1 MIIRDRP
8 LASLRADTSDRFA
21 GVRYLYPNG
30 RPITR
35 LRLVGELEGQ
45 WYYAAADDPEARL
58 PIASV
63 AIGGRLAGRKVR
75 LPG

>member
-1 MIIRDRP
+1 MIVRSTP
-8 LASLRADTSDRFA
+8 LASLRADASDRFE
-21 GVRYLYPNG
+21 GIRYLYPNR

-35 LRLVGELEGQ
+35 LRLVGELERQ
-45 WYYAAADDPEARL
+45 WYYAAADDLETRL

-63 AIGGRLAGRKVR
+63 AIGGRLAGRKVQ